1 MPNKIVVW
9 DLPLRIF
16 HWSMLTAVLTSI
28 VSGLIGGM
36 AMPLHF
42 LSGYCILSLL
52 IFRWLWGFIGGHH
65 ARFLNFVSGPRGV
78 LNYLKKSGEHEELGH
93 NPLGSW
99 SVMALL
105 FFLSI
110 QVVTGLFANDEIFNE
125 GPLAGFVSDHQSTL
139 ITYYHTSIGLPIIY
153 GLIGLHIAAILYY
166 TIAKKKNLVVAMLH
180 GVKDV
185 DPTHPRP
192 YASRDTWMH
201 RLLAACI
208 LALGA
213 GLAIWVSRLGAS

>member
-1 MPNKIVVW
+1 
-9 DLPLRIF
+9 
-16 HWSMLTAVLTSI
+16 MLTAVLTSI

-36 AMPLHF
+36 TMPLHF